1 MEVKISYGI
10 ELEKVPEQINDM
22 LDRIN
27 LKQVHQLLNIAK
39 DLLEINH
46 DNAKMSESLVD
57 QARLK
62 LHDIDKIL
70 NNYQMILKGF
80 VLANEKAKGPDVQSP
95 MMEADPDAS

>member
-27 LKQVHQLLNIAK
+27 LKEVHQLLNIAK
-39 DLLEINH
+39 DLLKINH
-46 DNAKMSESLVD
+46 DNAKMSENLVD
-57 QARLK
+57 QARSK

-80 VLANEKAKGPDVQSP
+80 VLANEKTNGPDVQSP
-95 MMEADPDAS
+95 MTEADPDAS